1 MDSSD
6 SSRGGR
12 DRDLIETLSALAGL
26 AFSVWMIWTLMVPE
40 HRKTL
45 MRMRLLLLS
54 HRVTSELGRRTGV
67 RSMGRELATGEQDY
81 SAPYAWAMRGER
93 LLTAYEQE
101 RDVTA

>member
-6 SSRGGR
+6 SRNGR

-45 MRMRLLLLS
+45 MRMSLLRS
-54 HRVTSELGRRTGV
+54 CHRVTSELGRRTGV
-67 RSMGRELATGEQDY
+67 RSMGRELRTGEQDY

-93 LLTAYEQE
+93 LLEAYDQA